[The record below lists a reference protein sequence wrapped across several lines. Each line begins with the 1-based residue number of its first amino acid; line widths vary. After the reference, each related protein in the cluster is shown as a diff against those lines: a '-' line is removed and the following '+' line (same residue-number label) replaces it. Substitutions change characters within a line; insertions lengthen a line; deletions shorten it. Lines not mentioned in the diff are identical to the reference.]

1 MADLRMQANR
11 QDVAINE
18 LKRVMETQ
26 QQVWSQAVSELN
38 NQTWCSQK

>member
-18 LKRVMETQ
+18 LM
-26 QQVWSQAVSELN
+26 QAREIERHAWAKLTNELN
-38 NQTWCSQK
+38 NRTWCSQK

>member
-18 LKRVMETQ
+18 LKRVIETRHQ
-26 QQVWSQAVSELN
+26 AFSQAISDLN
-38 NQTWCSQK
+38 NRTWCGQK